1 MRIKRNAHFKTRR
14 LQKKW
19 HQGAFKELGVDIEA
33 TWIETPKD
41 INNVVDDTLDFM
53 DSLGLEMFSH
63 WRPSKVHMVIGRKKG
78 SISTSEILK
87 VSEYICSKQLKIV
100 TQKTVD
106 MWE

>member
-1 MRIKRNAHFKTRR
+1 MRIKRNANFKTRR

-41 INNVVDDTLDFM
+41 FDKVIDDTIDFIESLD
-53 DSLGLEMFSH
+53 LQMFAYWS
-63 WRPSKVHMVIGRKKG
+63 PSRVHIIVGRNKG
-78 SISTSEILK
+78 SISTDQILK

-100 TQKTVD
+100 TQKTID

>member
-19 HQGAFKELGVDIEA
+19 HQGSFKELGVDIEA

-41 INNVVDDTLDFM
+41 FDKVIDDTIDFIESLD
-53 DSLGLEMFSH
+53 LQMFAYWS
-63 WRPSKVHMVIGRKKG
+63 PSRVHLIVGRKKG